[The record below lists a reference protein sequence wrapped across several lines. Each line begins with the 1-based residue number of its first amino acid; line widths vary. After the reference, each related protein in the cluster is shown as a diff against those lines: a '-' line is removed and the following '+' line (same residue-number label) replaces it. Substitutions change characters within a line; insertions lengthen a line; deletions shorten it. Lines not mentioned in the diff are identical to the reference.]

1 MKTQK
6 ILRYRVCLIQHLIKS
21 VVLDRFQPAGSCMDM
36 ATAIFNR
43 LVKIYSEEILDKVKG
58 CEFLFRDLSNRK
70 ASTLGKHSSKFKEI
84 SLSMLASTSP
94 EAYIHAL
101 KNMQDFISKDKNLSD
116 LQNWLTG

>member
-6 ILRYRVCLIQHLIKS
+6 ILKYRVCLIQHLMKS

-43 LVKIYSEEILDKVKG
+43 LVKIYTEENLDKVKE

-70 ASTLGKHSSKFKEI
+70 ASTLGEHSSKFKNI
-84 SLSMLASTSP
+84 SLSMLPSTSP
-94 EAYIHAL
+94 EPYIHAL
-101 KNMQDFISKDKNLSD
+101 KTCKILLAKRKIFYIFK
-116 LQNWLTG
+116 TG